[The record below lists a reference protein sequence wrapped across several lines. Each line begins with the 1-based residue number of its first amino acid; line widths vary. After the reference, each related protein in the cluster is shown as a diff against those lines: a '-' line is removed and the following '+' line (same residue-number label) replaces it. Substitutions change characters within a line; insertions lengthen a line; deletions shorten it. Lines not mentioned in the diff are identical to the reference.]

1 MKNHIIIAAT
11 MSVCF
16 LLFGCMNH
24 QIILSGYVKDDITGQ
39 PIIKAVVSDGTYGE
53 GNFDITDESGYYSY
67 ETYCEEHTIEVS
79 ADGYK
84 NDNITVITPMIP
96 NSSPITMDIM
106 LKKD

>member
-1 MKNHIIIAAT
+1 
-11 MSVCF
+11 
-16 LLFGCMNH
+16 MNH

-84 NDNITVITPMIP
+84 NGTKTIITPMIP
-96 NSSPITMDIM
+96 NSSPIIM
-106 LKKD
+106 NILLTKE